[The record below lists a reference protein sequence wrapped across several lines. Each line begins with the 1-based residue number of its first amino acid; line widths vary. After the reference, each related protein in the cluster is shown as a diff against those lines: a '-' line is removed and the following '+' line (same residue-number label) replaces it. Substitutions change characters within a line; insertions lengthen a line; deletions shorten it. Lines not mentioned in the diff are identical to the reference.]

1 MYGVI
6 KLERNYDRKTRWEFS
21 LAVKASVAVWVKGSV
36 MRNSQSLESNV
47 VTRIIFFKIIYKKL
61 VHSSIALKS
70 KYFILT
76 HEKLLNN
83 FWKKDN
89 MHSLAIIHI
98 AN

>member
-47 VTRIIFFKIIYKKL
+47 VTRIIFF
-61 VHSSIALKS
+61 
-70 KYFILT
+70 
-76 HEKLLNN
+76 
-83 FWKKDN
+83 
-89 MHSLAIIHI
+89 
-98 AN
+98 